1 MKILWFTNTPCL
13 AAEKLNPGQVT
24 GGWLSALNG
33 QLAKEKNIKLSVC
46 FYHSKKIKPF
56 EHKNTT
62 YLPVYRNNGNTLTSK
77 IKQRIANKTN
87 DKSEIPQLIE
97 IINKVKPDII
107 HVHGTEE
114 NFGLIQPHTTIPVVI
129 SIQGIL
135 SPCFEKYYAGIP
147 KPVVKKYEPLI
158 DKVLFRSF
166 IKNEIKL
173 HFKAL
178 REQKILANAQHIIG
192 RTDWDRR
199 VTRVLAPKSHYYT
212 VNEILRPEFY
222 NNTWTKTQFG
232 KPIKL
237 LTTTSGGLYKGF
249 ETIVKTA
256 RILTQNKTL
265 DFEWQVIGLAETN
278 TIVKMVKRWLKVD
291 FNQLNI
297 KLLGRKKPDEM
308 VDILLQSDI
317 YCQVSH
323 IENSPNSLCE
333 AMLLGMPC
341 IASIAGGTASLLTDK
356 KEGLLIQDGDTYAYA
371 GAIHELSKYPDI
383 AQSVAQ
389 NAKAIATERHRAETI
404 SEKTIETY
412 QNILNTN
419 NYIKEKN
426 LIS

>member
-24 GGWLSALNG
+24 GGWLSALNE
-33 QLAKEKNIKLSVC
+33 QLAKQTSIKLSVC
-46 FYHSKKIKPF
+46 FYYSEKLNPF
-56 EHKNTT
+56 EYKNTT
-62 YLPVYRNNGNTLTSK
+62 YLPVYRNNGNTLTAK
-77 IKQRIANKTN
+77 IKQRFANKTN
-87 DKSEIPQLIE
+87 DKSEIQQLIE

-135 SPCFEKYYAGIP
+135 SPYFEKYYAGIP
-147 KPVVKKYEPLI
+147 KTVVKKYEPFIEKL
-158 DKVLFRSF
+158 LFRSF
-166 IKNEIKL
+166 IKNEKKL

-178 REQKILANAQHIIG
+178 REQKILTNAQHIIG

-199 VTRVLAPKSHYYT
+199 VTRILAPKSHYYT
-212 VNEILRPEFY
+212 VNEILRPNFY
-222 NNTWTKTQFG
+222 HNTWSKTQFNNSL
-232 KPIKL
+232 KL
-237 LTTTSGGLYKGF
+237 VTTTSGGLYKGF

-256 RILTQNKTL
+256 QILTQNKIL
-265 DFEWQVIGLAETN
+265 DFEWQVIGLAETS
-278 TIVKMVKRWLKVD
+278 TIVKMVKRWLKVVD

-297 KLLGRKKPDEM
+297 KLLGRKKPDEI

-333 AMLLGMPC
+333 AMLVGMPC
-341 IASIAGGTASLLTDK
+341 ITTMAGGTASLLTDK
-356 KEGLLIQDGDTYAYA
+356 KEGLLIQDGDPYAHA

-412 QNILNTN
+412 QSIVQ
-419 NYIKEKN
+419 KN
-426 LIS
+426 K